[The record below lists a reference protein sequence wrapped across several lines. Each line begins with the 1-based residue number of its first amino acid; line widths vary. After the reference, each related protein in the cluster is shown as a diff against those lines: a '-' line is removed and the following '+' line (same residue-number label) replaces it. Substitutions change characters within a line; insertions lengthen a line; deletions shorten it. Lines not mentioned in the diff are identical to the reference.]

1 MVTENSVLLCYTWI
15 KLGTFSIVMVHLD
28 RMTKKSEILESQV
41 HHKTQT
47 RKRSILV
54 F

>member
-28 RMTKKSEILESQV
+28 RMTKKSEILESQCTIK
-41 HHKTQT
+41 HKHGKGQ
-47 RKRSILV
+47 